1 MNVEKAWSA
10 FASGD
15 WGLAKR
21 EFEAAAE
28 RDPSPE
34 VIDGLGRTLWWLK
47 DVTAAI
53 EVRTTAYGA
62 YRRAN
67 KLEQA
72 AHVAAWL
79 ARELRTLFRNDAAA
93 DGWLA
98 RAETIAAELPASPIG
113 GWISLAR
120 AEASSLN
127 CPGSDGGLDGWG
139 YATSLD
145 CGCSR

>member
-15 WGLAKR
+15 WGLAKS

-72 AHVAAWL
+72 AHVAVWL
-79 ARELRTLFRNDAAA
+79 ALTRPRGGIMQI
-93 DGWLA
+93 DGSTS
-98 RAETIAAELPASPIG
+98 RALVNSR
-113 GWISLAR
+113 WRSVLQWSR
-120 AEASSLN
+120 AWWPSRSHSIPSS
-127 CPGSDGGLDGWG
+127 
-139 YATSLD
+139 
-145 CGCSR
+145 SRSRHSR